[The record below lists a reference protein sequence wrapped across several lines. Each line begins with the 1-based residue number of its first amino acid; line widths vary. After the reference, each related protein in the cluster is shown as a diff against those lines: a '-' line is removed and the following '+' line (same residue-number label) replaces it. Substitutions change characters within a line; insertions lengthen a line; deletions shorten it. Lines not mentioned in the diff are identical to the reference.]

1 MSKPVNSSSLSSMM
15 NLKEYE
21 YQAVYGIHAF
31 YRFEL
36 SDNIEWTQASRD
48 ALGAVLPGG
57 ILTVCK
63 SGEHMRYFKSGLV
76 QSKSIEDACVY
87 PRQFEVMGV
96 RGVLRPI
103 SDLLYEDLRKQTMTK
118 VYFKGFPRYATKS
131 DVARIFGMFGSIE
144 YSYFMCAARNNNA
157 PYKMGY
163 VIYDK
168 RESVDALFTYSKK
181 LMFEHCAI
189 YFEEYKTNK
198 KLSGKSDQK
207 IAKNISTNNFGNHTS
222 RKRDQAGLTRLKAIH
237 ENFQKIAARPSSN
250 LKDQQFGITK
260 AREYSELL
268 SGSKSAC
275 RVEVLKTVEKQ
286 VEMNIQNQE
295 NLRFNVN
302 LNLKYGVRHAAFK
315 KRFVLRPNATN

>member
-1 MSKPVNSSSLSSMM
+1 MSKPVNSSSLSAMM
-15 NLKEYE
+15 HFKEHDD
-21 YQAVYGIHAF
+21 QAVYGIHAS

-36 SDNIEWTQASRD
+36 SDNLEWSQASRE

-57 ILTVCK
+57 SLTVCK
-63 SGEHMRYFKSGLV
+63 SGEQMRYFKSGLV
-76 QSKSIEDACVY
+76 QSKNIEDACVY

-96 RGVLRPI
+96 RGILRPI

-118 VYFKGFPRYATKS
+118 VYFKGFPRHTTKS

-144 YSYFMCAARNNNA
+144 YSYFMCAARNTNA

-189 YFEEYKTNK
+189 YFEKYQTNK
-198 KLSGKSDQK
+198 KLSRKSYQK
-207 IAKNISTNNFGNHTS
+207 TAKNIGRNNFGNHTS
-222 RKRDQAGLTRLKAIH
+222 RKRDQVGLARLKGIR
-237 ENFQKIAARPSSN
+237 ENFQKIAAGPSSN
-250 LKDQQFGITK
+250 LKVHQFGITN
-260 AREYSELL
+260 ARGYSELL
-268 SGSKSAC
+268 SGSKSPC

-286 VEMNIQNQE
+286 VEMNIQNKE

-302 LNLKYGVRHAAFK
+302 LNLKYGLGHAALK
-315 KRFVLRPNATN
+315 KKFVLRLNATN

>member
-1 MSKPVNSSSLSSMM
+1 MSKPVNSSSLSAMM
-15 NLKEYE
+15 RIKEHVD
-21 YQAVYGIHAF
+21 QDVYGIHAS
-31 YRFEL
+31 YKFEL
-36 SDNIEWTQASRD
+36 SGNLEWSQTSRD

-57 ILTVCK
+57 SLTVCK
-63 SGEHMRYFKSGLV
+63 SGQHMRYFKSGLI

-118 VYFKGFPRYATKS
+118 VYFKGFPQHATRS

-144 YSYFMCAARNNNA
+144 YSYFMCAARNTNA

-168 RESVDALFTYSKK
+168 RESVDELFTYSKK
-181 LMFEHCAI
+181 LMFEHCVI
-189 YFEEYKTNK
+189 HFEEYQTNK
-198 KLSGKSDQK
+198 KLLRKSDQK
-207 IAKNISTNNFGNHTS
+207 TSKNIDRSNFGNHTS
-222 RKRDQAGLTRLKAIH
+222 RKRDQAGLARLKGIH
-237 ENFQKIAARPSSN
+237 ENFQKIAAGSSSN
-250 LKDQQFGITK
+250 LKVHQFGITN
-260 AREYSELL
+260 ARGYSELL
-268 SGSKSAC
+268 SGSKSPC

-302 LNLKYGVRHAAFK
+302 LNLKYRVGHAALK
-315 KRFVLRPNATN
+315 KRFVLRLNPTN